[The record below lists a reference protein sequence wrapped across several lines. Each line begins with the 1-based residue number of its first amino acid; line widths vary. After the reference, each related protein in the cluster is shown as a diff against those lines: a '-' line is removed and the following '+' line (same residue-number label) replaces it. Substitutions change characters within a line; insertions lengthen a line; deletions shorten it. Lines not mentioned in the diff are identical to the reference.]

1 MDYKDLANLIFPD
14 VKDISYYEEKY
25 PERNLPEGAVVTRF
39 APSPTGFVHI
49 GGLYQALVAKVIAEK
64 TGGVFFLR
72 VEDTDQK
79 REVEN
84 GVTGIVNSLKDFD
97 MAPDEGMI
105 SDTEEIGNYGPYKQS
120 LRKDIY
126 QAYAKYMIAQGK
138 AYPCFCTPEEGE
150 EMRKKQEA
158 AKVRTGYYGVWAKC
172 RNLTVEEMAEKIK
185 AGVPYIIRF
194 KSPGRE
200 DRKIKHKDVIKG
212 NVDFPENDQDIVI
225 IKADGLPTYH
235 FAHVVDDHLM
245 RTTHVIRSDEW
256 LSSVPLHL
264 QLFHE
269 LGFKTPKYAHI
280 SPIMKNDNGGKRKL
294 SKRKDPEAAVSYYKE
309 EGVPTDAVK
318 EYLLNIANSTFENW
332 RRANPDK
339 KMEEFDFQ
347 LNKMSVSGALFDMVK
362 LLDIGKTVISKM
374 TAEEV
379 YEKSLEWAKEYDKE
393 LAEMLEDES
402 SSNENGDN
410 TESKKGYALKVFG
423 IERGNKKPRKD
434 ISKLSEVKENIEYMY
449 DDKFYGKEQE
459 YPYQPAISDKES
471 ISKILSLYIEKYY
484 DENDDKQTWFDKIK
498 ALAVEMGYAGEVKEF
513 KANPDMYKAHV
524 GDVSTVLRVA
534 LTGRTNTP
542 DMYEIMQVLGKD
554 RVAKRL
560 ETAIEKLK

>member
-1 MDYKDLANLIFPD
+1 MNYKELADLIFPD
-14 VKDISYYEEKY
+14 AKEIKYYEEKY
-25 PERNLPEGAVVTRF
+25 PERDLPEGAIVSRF

-49 GGLYQALVAKVIAEK
+49 GGLYQALVAIEASRK

-84 GVTGIVNSLKDFD
+84 GVTDIVNSLKDFD

-105 SDTEEIGNYGPYKQS
+105 SDTEEIGKYGPYKQS
-120 LRKDIY
+120 LRKEIY
-126 QAYAKYMIAQGK
+126 QAYAKYLLEQGK
-138 AYPCFCTPEEGE
+138 AYPCFCTPEDDE
-150 EMRKKQEA
+150 ERKSKQES
-158 AKVRTGYYGVWAKC
+158 AKIRPGYYGVWAKC
-172 RNLTVEEMAEKIK
+172 RNLTVEEMAKKIK
-185 AGVPYIIRF
+185 NGEHYIIRF

-235 FAHVVDDHLM
+235 FAHAVDDHLM

-269 LGFKTPKYAHI
+269 LGFKAPKYAHI
-280 SPIMKNDNGGKRKL
+280 SPIMKNDNGNKRKL

-309 EGVPTDAVK
+309 EGIPVNAVK

-339 KMEEFDFQ
+339 PIEEFDFQ

-374 TAEEV
+374 TADEV
-379 YEKSLEWAKEYDKE
+379 YEKSLEWAQKYDKE
-393 LAEMLEDES
+393 LVDILKDKEYS
-402 SSNENGDN
+402 
-410 TESKKGYALKVFG
+410 LKVLG

-434 ISKLSEVKENIEYMY
+434 ISKWSEVKQNIKYMY
-449 DDKFYGKEQE
+449 DDNFEE
-459 YPYQPAISDKES
+459 YPYQVISDKQS
-471 ISKILSLYIEKYY
+471 IEKILNLYIEKYY

-498 ALAVEMGYAGEVKEF
+498 ELAGEMGYAKEVKEF

-542 DMYEIMQVLGKD
+542 DMYEIMKVLGKENVIN
-554 RVAKRL
+554 RFQK
-560 ETAIEKLK
+560 AIKEMEK

>member
-1 MDYKDLANLIFPD
+1 MDYKDLANLIFPNA
-14 VKDISYYEEKY
+14 KDIKYYEEKY
-25 PERNLPEGAVVTRF
+25 PERNLPEGAIVTRF

-49 GGLYQALVAKVIAEK
+49 GGLYQALVAKTVAEK

-105 SDTEEIGNYGPYKQS
+105 TDTEEIGNYGPYKQS

-126 QAYAKYMIAQGK
+126 QAYAKYLIEQGK
-138 AYPCFCTPEEGE
+138 AYPCFCTPEEDE
-150 EMRKKQEA
+150 ERKAKQEA
-158 AKVRTGYYGVWAKC
+158 AKLRTGYYGVWAKC
-172 RNLTVEEMAEKIK
+172 RKLTVEEMAEKIK
-185 AGVPYIIRF
+185 NGESYIIRF

-212 NVDFPENDQDIVI
+212 NVDFPENDQDIII
-225 IKADGLPTYH
+225 IKSDGLPTYH
-235 FAHVVDDHLM
+235 FAHAVDDHLM

-269 LGFKTPKYAHI
+269 LGFKAPKYAHI

-309 EGVPTDAVK
+309 QGIPTDAVK

-347 LNKMSVSGALFDMVK
+347 LNKMSVSGALFDMIK

-379 YEKSLEWAKEYDKE
+379 YEKALDWANEFDSE
-393 LAEMLEDES
+393 LVEMLKNKE
-402 SSNENGDN
+402 
-410 TESKKGYALKVFG
+410 YALKVFG

-434 ISKLSEVKENIEYMY
+434 IAKWSDVKDNIEYMY
-449 DDKFYGKEQE
+449 DDKFYSKTQE
-459 YPYQPAISDKES
+459 YPYQVISDKES
-471 ISKILSLYIEKYY
+471 IEKILKLYIEKYY
-484 DENDDKQTWFDKIK
+484 DVNDDKQTWFDKIK
-498 ALAVEMGYAGEVKEF
+498 ELSVEMGYAGEVKEF
-513 KANPDMYKAHV
+513 KANPGKYKAHV

-534 LTGRTNTP
+534 LTSRTNTP
-542 DMYEIMQVLGKD
+542 DMYEIMKVLGKETIE
-554 RVAKRL
+554 KRF
-560 ETAIEKLK
+560 EKAIENLK